1 MLIFILHITTYLP
14 HIRFIYDDYD
24 YKKIYRT
31 MR

>member
-1 MLIFILHITTYLP
+1 MFIFILHITTYLP
-14 HIRFIYDDYD
+14 HIILIYDDYD